1 MTFSVRSLLPKV
13 QIFRNDLEKEKS
25 IFAIQETVRKICRMT
40 EFAQAQVQAYGTA
53 GNALLDLTTPMATYG
68 TVYRIS
74 KVRVF
79 DPNMVN
85 NNVVKT
91 SVTLTPATSYKILTQ
106 GTSDFTLSGALNNYV
121 GTSFT
126 ATATSAGTGTV
137 APDANNALLGCYM
150 TLSEGNQV
158 RIDNAVAYINY
169 PTGFPAGWT
178 YVGSNILQ
186 VYPTPDKQYNFEVTA
201 SFIPVGEI
209 DTIPLPLE
217 AEEAIVAGATAN
229 LLMQPGPGQNLQLA
243 KDREV
248 LHNREMDFLK
258 ASALLGQSGRPRAM
272 GPSFVGRIKQLYGTR
287 WY

>member
-1 MTFSVRSLLPKV
+1 MAFTVRSLLPKV
-13 QIFRNDLEKEKS
+13 QIFRNDLEKEKA
-25 IFAIQETVRKICRMT
+25 IFAIQECVRKICRQT
-40 EFAQAQVQAYGTA
+40 EFAQTTVQAYGTL
-53 GNALLDLTTPMATYG
+53 GNPLLDLTTSMATYG
-68 TVYRIS
+68 TVYRVS

-85 NNVVKT
+85 NNVIKT
-91 SVTLTPATSYKILTQ
+91 SVTLVPSTSYKILTV

-137 APDANNALLGCYM
+137 APDADNALLGCYM

-158 RIDNAVAYINY
+158 RIDNGVAYVNY

-178 YVGSNILQ
+178 YIGNNTLEI
-186 VYPTPDKQYNFEVTA
+186 YPTPVAQYNFEVTA
-201 SFIPVGEI
+201 SYIPTTEI

-217 AEEAIVAGATAN
+217 AEEAIIAGALAN
-229 LLMQPGPGQNLQLA
+229 LLMQPGSGQNIQLA

-272 GPSFVGRIKQLYGTR
+272 GPSFVGRVKQLYATR